1 MTFPWSAMIN
11 MKTTYFD
18 IETGPLSD
26 EELTAIIPPFNADD
40 VKLGNVKDPEKI
52 KAKLEAAET
61 NYFADARDKAALS
74 ATTGK
79 VLAIGLEDRD
89 GTRCLAAAN
98 EAEILEDFWHGFR
111 SDHSRYIGFNIFG
124 FDLPFMIRR
133 SWKLGVA
140 VPGVR
145 QGRYWNERFVDL
157 REMWQLGDRQAKGS
171 LDAICAHFGLA
182 GKNGNGKDFARL
194 FELNPAQALKYLCND
209 LRMTREVHEM
219 MAGGVA

>member
-1 MTFPWSAMIN
+1 
-11 MKTTYFD
+11 MKPTYFD
-18 IETGPLSD
+18 IETGPLPD
-26 EELTAIIPPFNADD
+26 EQLTAIIPPFDPAE
-40 VKLGNVKDPEKI
+40 VKLGNIKDPDKI
-52 KAKLEAAET
+52 AAKLAEKET
-61 NYFADARDKAALS
+61 NYLADARDKAALS

-79 VLAIGLEDRD
+79 VLAIGLEDHD

-98 EAEILEDFWHGFR
+98 EAEILADFWHGFR
-111 SDHSRYIGFNIFG
+111 TGHDRYIGFNIFG

-133 SWKLGVA
+133 SWKLGVPVA
-140 VPGVR
+140 GIR
-145 QGRYWNERFVDL
+145 QGRYWNERFIDL

-171 LDAICAHFGLA
+171 LDAICTHFGLA

-219 MAGGVA
+219 MIGGVA